1 MKVPL
6 EKIADFDPAAFEWGV
21 VAGEDDPEEFCF

>member
-6 EKIADFDPAAFEWGV
+6 EKIADFDPAEFEWGV
-21 VAGEDDPEEFCF
+21 VARNDDPEESRF